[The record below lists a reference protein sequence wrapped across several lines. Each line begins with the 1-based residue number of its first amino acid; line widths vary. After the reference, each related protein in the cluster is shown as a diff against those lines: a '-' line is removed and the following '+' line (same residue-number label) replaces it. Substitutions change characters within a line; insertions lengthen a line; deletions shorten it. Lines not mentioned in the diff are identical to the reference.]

1 MKHIYKALFQSTSLW
16 TCLSITFLFGL
27 GGCSSLTNMASLEQ
41 MITRTEKD
49 IYTITK
55 RDTAIIDAV
64 RNAPGQRDNGIVYPT
79 SRIVEMRRD
88 ISQIDSTTVREYPN
102 FIRLALFESVGLL
115 FSGKQDNGISGGFLG
130 IFGYFDEDYKK
141 QKNMPKKGLFP
152 GAFYRIGI
160 MEKRLRWFDDAADWT
175 LGTSIYES
183 FSGDM
188 DASNTFTGVSP
199 IYLRKRYFI
208 REKIPYIT
216 ITPSLGISLIPDQ
229 YINAGVS
236 ADIGSLGGLNFRSYL
251 GIIAGLGSKNACP
264 YFGIGTSVLDFL
276 NRVPETEKEWKYQE
290 HSSWSIGIAS
300 IIGVAT
306 NAEYPFFDPKTN
318 SPFKGI
324 IGRIAPASIAIPL
337 GNNRFYAGTSL
348 INFMLLGQTEGGIGI
363 LPLRLG
369 YVHTLMG
376 QELSLE
382 PFAEY
387 NYYPSSMV
395 HIGTRL
401 ALRISNQI
409 NLQLQAGYSTG
420 SPIATLNRDF
430 KNLTN
435 FDIFYIG
442 IGIGLYDRLFQSS
455 ELRYRKSK

>member
-1 MKHIYKALFQSTSLW
+1 
-16 TCLSITFLFGL
+16 
-27 GGCSSLTNMASLEQ
+27 
-41 MITRTEKD
+41 
-49 IYTITK
+49 
-55 RDTAIIDAV
+55 
-64 RNAPGQRDNGIVYPT
+64 
-79 SRIVEMRRD
+79 
-88 ISQIDSTTVREYPN
+88 
-102 FIRLALFESVGLL
+102 
-115 FSGKQDNGISGGFLG
+115 
-130 IFGYFDEDYKK
+130 
-141 QKNMPKKGLFP
+141 
-152 GAFYRIGI
+152 
-160 MEKRLRWFDDAADWT
+160 
-175 LGTSIYES
+175 
-183 FSGDM
+183 M
-188 DASNTFTGVSP
+188 DANNTFTGVSP

-216 ITPSLGISLIPDQ
+216 ITPSFGISLIPDQ

-276 NRVPETEKEWKYQE
+276 NRVPETEKEWKYHE
-290 HSSWSIGIAS
+290 HSSWSVGLAS